1 MIIISENERYA
12 KKEVGLDYF
21 INNPCEGILT
31 DIILGNKYTGRVI
44 WRWKNKGLFY
54 QFYCNETG

>member
-44 WRWKNKGLFY
+44 WR
-54 QFYCNETG
+54 